1 MVSPRPRTALRL
13 ALVGGL
19 LLLLGAAPGAGAAGP
34 RADSNPPSS
43 TADLFFFDGD
53 RRVDVER
60 LPRLAGQALTPVRLR
75 YEGRA
80 REGRA
85 FVDATA
91 IVELEPGAEAQLA
104 AFGARAVRPL
114 MPSIGL
120 WLVEDTQGG
129 DGIDVARR
137 LRPEPGQGKGIRRA
151 TPNLYLTRRAFGPDY
166 TPNDPRLSGQWYF
179 ANLKMETAW
188 GLSQGDAKTTIVVV
202 DTGCDPL
209 HPDLVDKTDPGL
221 DVVDGDTDPTP
232 HPAEDGA
239 AHGTACAGLVAAST
253 NNNIGIAGGCPAC
266 RLRCV
271 RLITD
276 QPVPTSA
283 DVDAF
288 QFALDTD
295 ASVVSNSWGFV
306 DPIPVPKPLEAAIN
320 NVFDHGR
327 GGRGALVLFAMG
339 NDDRVVGDDEVE
351 AVRGVLGIGAINNFD
366 EQTSFTNSGNSV
378 DLVAPTGTLST
389 DISGKNGFDPG
400 DYTSLFGGTSSS
412 CPVAAGIAG
421 LLVSA
426 ASERT
431 SAELYDV
438 LITTARAAP
447 FAVPDAKGHD
457 PIFGYGIID
466 PVAALKQ
473 VIEPPDAGA
482 PDSGAL
488 DAGDAGEIDPGTSD
502 PQDTDAGCSCDAAGA
517 PSGTVDA
524 GLYALALALVAVRAR
539 RRR

>member
-1 MVSPRPRTALRL
+1 MVSPRSRAALRL
-13 ALVGGL
+13 ALAAGL
-19 LLLLGAAPGAGAAGP
+19 LLLLGAAPP
-34 RADSNPPSS
+34 RADAVAPASA
-43 TADLFFFDGD
+43 ADLFYFDGD

-60 LPRLAGQALTPVRLR
+60 LPRLAGQSLTPVRLR

-80 REGRA
+80 REGHA

-91 IVELEPGAEAQLA
+91 IVEIEPGAESQLA
-104 AFGARAVRPL
+104 ALGARVVRPL

-137 LRPEPGQGKGIRRA
+137 LRAAQGNGAGIRRA

-179 ANLKMETAW
+179 TNLKMQTAW
-188 GLSQGDAKTTIVVV
+188 GLSQGDAKTTIVVI

-232 HPAEDGA
+232 HPTEDGA

-253 NNNIGIAGGCPAC
+253 NNGVGIAGGCPAC

-339 NDDRVVGDDEVE
+339 NDDRVVDDDELQ

-366 EQTSFTNSGNSV
+366 EQTAFTNSGNSV

-389 DISGKNGFDPG
+389 DISGKEGFDPG
-400 DYTSLFGGTSSS
+400 DYTSLFGGTSSA

-426 ASERT
+426 ASDRT
-431 SAELYDV
+431 STELYDV
-438 LITTARAAP
+438 LIKSTRPAP
-447 FAVPDAKGHD
+447 FAVPDAAGHD
-457 PIFGYGIID
+457 PIYGYGIID

-473 VIEPPDAGA
+473 VIDPPDAGA
-482 PDSGAL
+482 PDAGDL
-488 DAGDAGEIDPGTSD
+488 DAGDAGEIEAGTD
-502 PQDTDAGCSCDAAGA
+502 DTKETDAGCSCDAAGA
-517 PSGTVDA
+517 PSGTVGA
-524 GLYALALALVAVRAR
+524 GLYALVLALVAARAR